1 MRFSVYLRKDKNCM
15 YTFDV
20 QDEYEGLALV
30 VALHPHH
37 VILEVHYLPLN
48 IYHKDLCS
56 LSEKEDHY

>member
-1 MRFSVYLRKDKNCM
+1 M

-48 IYHKDLCS
+48 IYIKDLCS